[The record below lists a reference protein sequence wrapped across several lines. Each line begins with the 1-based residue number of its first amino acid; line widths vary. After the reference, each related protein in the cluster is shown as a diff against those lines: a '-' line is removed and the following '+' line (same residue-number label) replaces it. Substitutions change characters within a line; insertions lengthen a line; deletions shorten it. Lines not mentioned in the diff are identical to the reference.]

1 MAAVQQLET
10 LGHPRT
16 AACAAMGVAR
26 ATRYRRTAASGP
38 SQGATRR
45 PHPAS
50 LTPVER
56 AGVLAE
62 LTSERFCDVAIP
74 EVHATLL
81 DEGKYLCSTST
92 MYRILNA
99 AQLLRERRRQVSR
112 VHYPRPELLA
122 TAPNQV
128 WSWDITKLKGPEKWS
143 YFHLYVIL
151 DIFSRLV
158 VGWMIAYRERSDLA
172 RDLIA
177 ACCTREGVARGQLTL
192 HADRGSSMQSKPVA
206 HLLVDL
212 GVTKSH
218 SRPHVS
224 DDNPFSESNFKT
236 LKHRPDFPER
246 FGSIA
251 DARAFCQDFFRWY
264 NNEHRHAG
272 IGMLTPS
279 MLHGGEGAAV
289 LAARHR
295 VMATAYAANPQRFN
309 GHVPKPQQLPT
320 EVWINKPMVVE
331 GSKAM

>member
-1 MAAVQQLET
+1 MAAVERLET

-16 AACAAMGVAR
+16 VACAAMGVAR
-26 ATRYRRTAASGP
+26 VTRYRRTAVDRPTQEAK
-38 SQGATRR
+38 RR

-50 LTPVER
+50 LTAVER
-56 AGVLAE
+56 ADVLAE

-74 EVHATLL
+74 EVHAMLL
-81 DEGKYLCSTST
+81 DEGRYLCSTST

-177 ACCTREGVARGQLTL
+177 ACCAREGIAPGQLTL

-251 DARAFCQDFFRWY
+251 DARAFCEDFFRWY

-279 MLHGGEGAAV
+279 MLHKGEGATV

-295 VMATAYAANPQRFN
+295 VRTEAYAANPQRFN

-320 EVWINKPMVVE
+320 EVWINKPIAVK